1 MFFTEIDYI
10 RCDMNENTTIYDIAK
25 KLGITAA
32 TVSRA
37 LNNNPKISQKTKDLV
52 FKTAKELNYQK
63 NNFALALKS
72 GQSKN
77 IGLIVPYI
85 NRNFF
90 SSVIRGVEEEL
101 YPQGYQTIIFQT
113 HEDEE
118 KEKHIFESLM
128 NNNVDGILISISRDT
143 KNFDHYKKA
152 KKKNIP
158 IVFFDRKEDIPGISS
173 VTINDCE
180 GGYYATQH
188 LIDAGYKNIINISGD
203 LKLGIYKQRNK
214 GYIQAMKDNGLEE
227 FTKSFVEAR
236 STIEAGKTIAKKL
249 LKKKHLPDGI
259 FCAGDNIALGVIEE
273 LRAKGINIPK
283 EVGVVGFGNEP
294 FTELLELSITSV
306 DQSPHQMGTAAA
318 KVLLEQISNPEIT
331 IEKKVV
337 LDTTLIPRMSTKK

>member
-1 MFFTEIDYI
+1 
-10 RCDMNENTTIYDIAK
+10 MNENTTIYDIAK

-37 LNNNPKISQKTKDLV
+37 LNNNPKISQKTKELV

-214 GYIQAMKDNGLEE
+214 GYIKAMKDNGLEE

-249 LKKKHLPDGI
+249 LKKKHFPDGI

-283 EVGVVGFGNEP
+283 EVGIVGFGNEP

-337 LDTTLIPRMSTKK
+337 LDSTLIPRMSTKK